1 MGPRDFLC
9 IYIDFRVF
17 ILILCVFSVYLY
29 WFVCVYIDFVCI
41 CFVVLEISTVSAFCM
56 LCKDYIWFYVS
67 VFVRAPWKTR
77 YRSSGHDYWML
88 MAVSFRGKGK
98 NTQQGTSQTS
108 QTQQGVV
115 QGNKLLYLTFTYSNA
130 FFEPQ
135 WGVLAFCQAWIWPFF
150 KTLLLFSW
158 NEYREALSKSWF
170 LFYISPCPG
179 KLII

>member
-1 MGPRDFLC
+1 MGPWFPVYFLC
-9 IYIDFRVF
+9 IYIDFLCISIDFLCIVC
-17 ILILCVFSVYLY
+17 ILCCTGDQYSFSLCTC
-29 WFVCVYIDFVCI
+29 CVRIIYDFMYQWLSGPHGEPGTWAQDMIIECSW
-41 CFVVLEISTVSAFCM
+41 LSA
-56 LCKDYIWFYVS
+56 LQQ
-67 VFVRAPWKTR
+67 REKTQR
-77 YRSSGHDYWML
+77 
-88 MAVSFRGKGK
+88 
-98 NTQQGTSQTS
+98 GTSQTP
-108 QTQQGVV
+108 QTQQGIV

-150 KTLLLFSW
+150 KSLLLFWW